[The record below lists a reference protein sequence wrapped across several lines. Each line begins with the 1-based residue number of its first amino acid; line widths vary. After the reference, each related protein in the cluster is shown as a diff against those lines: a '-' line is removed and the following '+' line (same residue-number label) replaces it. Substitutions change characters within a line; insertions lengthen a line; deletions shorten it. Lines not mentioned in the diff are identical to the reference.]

1 MDAARTWALLALV
14 VFASGAFGQHGPPG
28 IAGARAPRWEV
39 TQWINLPDGKKTLDV
54 GDFEGRVLYLYG
66 FQSWCPGCHARGFPT
81 LKRLIGDYEEAD
93 DVAFVAVQTVFEGF
107 GTNTAGRAWETARR
121 YELDIPVGHDGTA
134 GRTSVLMR
142 SYRTGGT
149 PWTVIIDKQGIVR
162 WNGFHLSAARARRL
176 IDGLRA
182 DPGPPPGT
190 IETLPKA
197 RGGQDLLHTRFPKL
211 ALDRWL
217 PSDDERANRPK
228 PKATLYRWWTDTCP
242 YCEAS
247 LPAVE
252 TLRREYEAKGLRV
265 VAIYHPKPPRRVEE
279 EEVLAAARR
288 LGYGGQIAVDE
299 DWSALK
305 AAYLDSGR
313 RGATSVTF
321 LVDDRG
327 IVRFVH
333 PGPVYFPSTE
343 PGKAGE
349 NRDYE
354 RLKRAV
360 EVLLGEARGQGSGV
374 RGQGSLDPDVSPSG

>member
-1 MDAARTWALLALV
+1 MNAARSWALLAFV
-14 VFASGAFGQHGPPG
+14 VLGSGAFGQHGPPG

-39 TQWINLPDGKKTLDV
+39 TQWINLPEGTKTLDI
-54 GDFEGRVLYLYG
+54 GDFKGRVLYLYG

-81 LKRLIGDYEEAD
+81 LKQLIGDYEEAD

-134 GRTSVLMR
+134 GRPSVLMR
-142 SYRTGGT
+142 RYRTGGT

-162 WNGFHLSAARARRL
+162 WNGFHLSAARATRL

-182 DPGPPPGT
+182 DAGSTPRT
-190 IETLPKA
+190 IETPPKT

-211 ALDRWL
+211 PLDRWL
-217 PSDDERANRPK
+217 PSDDARANRPK

-242 YCEAS
+242 HCEAS

-252 TLRREYEAKGLRV
+252 TLRREYEARGLRV
-265 VAIYHPKPPRRVEE
+265 VAIYHPKPPRQVEDE
-279 EEVLAAARR
+279 AVLAAARR

-343 PGKAGE
+343 PGKTTE

-354 RLKRAV
+354 RLKQAV
-360 EVLLGEARGQGSGV
+360 EVLLAADG
-374 RGQGSLDPDVSPSG
+374 